1 MKSLVVVT
9 FAALLA
15 LPALA
20 GDRTKE
26 ARGDRAEA
34 REGMREQL
42 RGRVQEKIGAWLTN
56 EISTRVGLDSTKST
70 KLSES
75 IRAHIAR
82 KQDRAKQLRTEMVKL
97 RSLVDAK
104 APDAQVKTQLDTV
117 IGASSRDDDVHEL
130 LRDTARFMTVQE
142 QARLALAM
150 PEIMKE
156 MRKVMKEARREGRG
170 KRAPP
175 GGFGPM
181 APPDDDD
188 DDEL

>member
-1 MKSLVVVT
+1 MKSIVVVT
-9 FAALLA
+9 LAALLA

-26 ARGDRAEA
+26 ARGDKVEA

-56 EISTRVGLDSTKST
+56 EISTRVGLDSTKSAQ
-70 KLSES
+70 LSES
-75 IRAHIAR
+75 IRAHIGR
-82 KQDRAKQLRTEMVKL
+82 KQERAKQLRTEMVKL
-97 RSLVDAK
+97 RSLVDGK

-170 KRAPP
+170 KRAPA
-175 GGFGPM
+175 GGFGGPM
-181 APPDDDD
+181 PAD
-188 DDEL
+188 DDEEL